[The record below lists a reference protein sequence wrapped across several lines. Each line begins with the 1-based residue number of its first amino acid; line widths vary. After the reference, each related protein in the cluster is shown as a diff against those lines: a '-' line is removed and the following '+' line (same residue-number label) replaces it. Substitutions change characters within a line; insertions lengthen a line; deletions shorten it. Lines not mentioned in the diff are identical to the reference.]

1 MPLDVINRRYPG
13 TLCQTEV
20 IDQDGITHA
29 HPIKRVAAQ
38 RRHFNAR
45 FWRVNGKSG
54 IEHGKSPAV
63 ASILYRQIG
72 AFLESDLHF
81 QRRQC
86 GKSNFAND
94 QYLPALHPLLINKPY
109 ISKKDVENE
118 KMSASTWSVRELY
131 RRAARNGE
139 IPARAH
145 VGGILVDA
153 FDYRGI
159 FCASH
164 AWRSRL
170 SVLFN

>member
-45 FWRVNGKSG
+45 FWRVDGKG
-54 IEHGKSPAV
+54 RIEHGKSPAV
-63 ASILYRQIG
+63 ASIWYRQIG
-72 AFLESDLHF
+72 AFLESGVHF
-81 QRRQC
+81 QGRTC
-86 GKSNFAND
+86 GKSNFSSD

-118 KMSASTWSVRELY
+118 KMSVSTWSVREFY
-131 RRAARNGE
+131 RRAARNWE